1 MQSLTVS
8 EDRNEVIV
16 IGVGIRPES
25 VKENG
30 DIVIGNS
37 STLLRISRRGEVFLN
52 GRLLGSDFEIYEGF
66 KKFVYEIVC
75 NIRVFS
81 STPGTTDLEV
91 WEQMT
96 RESIAAENPQRMN
109 DERLRF
115 LEHQVA
121 YYPDG
126 LNSQHSIELLNEV
139 LRLRFIGQDKP

>member
-16 IGVGIRPES
+16 IGVGLRPES

-52 GRLLGSDFEIYEGF
+52 GRLLGSDFEIYDGF
-66 KKFVYEIVC
+66 KKFVHQML
-75 NIRVFS
+75 NIMS
-81 STPGTTDLEV
+81 LTSKPGTTDLEV
-91 WEQMT
+91 LEQMT
-96 RESIAAENPQRMN
+96 RESIAAEKPQRMSN
-109 DERLRF
+109 ERLRF
-115 LEHQVA
+115 LEQLVVDR
-121 YYPDG
+121 PDG

>member
-52 GRLLGSDFEIYEGF
+52 GRLLGSDFEIYDGF
-66 KKFVYEIVC
+66 KKFVYQMLNMVSL
-75 NIRVFS
+75 S
-81 STPGTTDLEV
+81 SKPGTTDLEV
-91 WEQMT
+91 WKQMT
-96 RESIAAENPQRMN
+96 RESIAAEKPQRMS